1 MTPPDFL
8 STMRRAFYLLPI
20 LALLFPS
27 CRSTGESPALAAR
40 LAAIRA
46 EPAGDY
52 WIGRRYFVTGPQ
64 GTTRFW
70 GYVRRPGQ
78 AWEKAKLVIIDE
90 SIRKTPDRLPAAPEH
105 GPAHGYDQNY
115 EYRIAGHFP
124 GHECYDPNSDLVLP
138 VFRATHFELITPQ
151 PGFLFTPSDAQDRR
165 NYIPAREAKY
175 TTPQRM

>member
-1 MTPPDFL
+1 
-8 STMRRAFYLLPI
+8 MRLAFFLLP
-20 LALLFPS
+20 AVVLLFPS

-40 LAAIRA
+40 QADLRA

-70 GYVRRPGQ
+70 KYVRRPGQ
-78 AWEKAKLVIIDE
+78 PWEKAKLVIMNE
-90 SIRKTPDRLPAAPEH
+90 SNRKIPDRLPAAPEH

-124 GHECYDPNSDLVLP
+124 GHECYDPNSDLILP
-138 VFRATHFELITPQ
+138 VFRATHYDLITPQ
-151 PGFLFTPSDAQDRR
+151 AGFLFTPSDAQNRR
-165 NYIPAREAKY
+165 NYIPAREAKH